1 MKTFL
6 KLQNIYKEH
15 PGLYITGL
23 MLILSILLKLIFPHV
38 GFLLYFLAFS
48 GLCCIIYGLLL
59 HFENKQNKSVRIT
72 ALTLRITA
80 LSLIAVFL
88 ISMIPIQFKIINGMK
103 DNEER
108 CDYVLVLGAGLI
120 NDKPT
125 STLVLRLKR
134 AIDYIEKF
142 PDTKIILCGGM
153 AESYNISEAE
163 AMLTYLEE
171 QGVDTANI
179 ILEDKSTDT
188 SENVKYGIEIIE
200 NEGGDITKDK
210 IGVVTSN
217 YHIYRSEMI
226 MQKAGINNIYTLVAK
241 TPPYFFITLSS
252 HLREY
257 FSVILE
263 YFNL

>member
-1 MKTFL
+1 MKTFS

-15 PGLYITGL
+15 PCLYIIGL
-23 MLILSILLKLIFPHV
+23 LLILTIVLKPIFPHV
-38 GFLLYFLAFS
+38 GFLLYFLTFS

-59 HFENKQNKSVRIT
+59 YFESKQNKPLHLT
-72 ALTLRITA
+72 AFILRITA
-80 LSLIAVFL
+80 LSLIAVFV
-88 ISMIPIQFKIINGMK
+88 ISMVPIQFKIISGMK

-108 CDYVLVLGAGLI
+108 CDYVFVLGAGLI

-125 STLVLRLKR
+125 STLVLRLER
-134 AIDYIEKF
+134 AIDYIEKY

-153 AESYNISEAE
+153 AQSYNISEAD
-163 AMLTYLEE
+163 AMLAYLENR
-171 QGVDTANI
+171 GVDTANI

-188 SENVKYGIEIIE
+188 SENVKYGIEIIK
-200 NEGGDITKDK
+200 NEGGDITKDR

-226 MQKAGINNIYTLVAK
+226 MQKAGISNICTLVAN

-263 YFNL
+263 YLNL